1 VTPLLVL
8 VAVLSGGATPE
19 QDCHALALSTKAHAC
34 GDIVLAGA
42 VERCAR
48 RDEVGTRYRS
58 CLLSATSC
66 PDLQSPRCN
75 PHSPT
80 TGIYEDAVSLKKRTA
95 ECAKTCGAGD
105 DHKDRDCRR
114 QCMSASFKKAVILK
128 RPTIRMKTAAPGAKI
143 ERRCDGA
150 CMAGVETCGALPA
163 CNSKCARGGAP
174 FADALIAATGRG
186 GSCQTI
192 MKLIGA
198 AK

>member
-1 VTPLLVL
+1 MSVLVL
-8 VAVLSGGATPE
+8 AALLTATPTPE
-19 QDCHALALSTKAHAC
+19 QDCHAIALVAQAKAC

-42 VERCAR
+42 EQRCAR
-48 RDEVGTRYRS
+48 QDEVGAQYRS